1 MSRLTFLRLCVR
13 APRMRIVSMG
23 RSANIPEP
31 PFPLHASILV
41 NSSARMSPREL
52 RASVSL
58 ASIFGLRMLG
68 MFIILPVF
76 TPWTQSQPGWN
87 LQLAG
92 IAIGIYGLV
101 QAILQIP
108 MGRLSDRLGRKTL
121 LYVGLA
127 AMAAGS
133 FACAASTTPLGM
145 IAGRTLQGVGAVS
158 GVAIA
163 FAADLTRDAQRSK
176 AMAIIGSTIG
186 AAFMVSFVAAPSL
199 ERWIG
204 LHGIFAVTG
213 VLAIAAIVVTRW
225 VVPDGPPKG
234 RAPSAPAFSEVLRI
248 PELIR
253 LDFGIFVL
261 HAVLMALFV
270 VAPLAL
276 VRAGLPLAHHWWIY
290 LGAMVG
296 GLVLMLPAIG
306 ARTVRRERPVLLGA
320 VAVLALGLAVLAAG
334 LDSIAGIAIGLVIVF
349 GGFNVLEAKLPA
361 LVSRAAPREA
371 RGAAT
376 GVYSSVQ
383 FLGTFVGSAAGGAIA
398 QHFGFVATLGA
409 CVVLLLA
416 WLGVAWNMGEFVP
429 AASGVTGH

>member
-1 MSRLTFLRLCVR
+1 
-13 APRMRIVSMG
+13 
-23 RSANIPEP
+23 
-31 PFPLHASILV
+31 
-41 NSSARMSPREL
+41 MSPSEL
-52 RASVSL
+52 RASLSL

-76 TPWTQSQPGWN
+76 TLWTQSQPGWS
-87 LQLAG
+87 LALAG
-92 IAIGIYGLV
+92 IAIGAYGLT

-108 MGRLSDRLGRKTL
+108 MGRLSDRFGRKPL
-121 LYVGLA
+121 LYAGLA

-133 FACAASTTPLGM
+133 FVCAASTSPAGM
-145 IAGRTLQGVGAVS
+145 IAGRVLQGVGAIS

-163 FAADLTRDAQRSK
+163 FAADLTRETQRSK

-199 ERWIG
+199 EHWIG

-213 VLAIAAIVVTRW
+213 ALAIAAMAMARW
-225 VVPDGPPKG
+225 VVPD
-234 RAPSAPAFSEVLRI
+234 APMKEHTPGAVAFSEVLRHA
-248 PELIR
+248 ELLR
-253 LDFGIFVL
+253 LDVGIFVL
-261 HAVLMALFV
+261 HSVLMAMFV

-276 VRAGLPLAHHWWIY
+276 VRAGLPVRHHWWIY

-296 GLVLMLPAIG
+296 GLVLMLPALG
-306 ARTVRRERPVLLGA
+306 ARTARRERPVFLA
-320 VAVLALGLAVLAAG
+320 SIAVVAVGLAVLAAG
-334 LDSIAGIAIGLVIVF
+334 LGSVAGIAVALVIVF
-349 GGFNVLEAKLPA
+349 AGFNVLEAKLPA

-398 QHFGFVATLGA
+398 QHYGFVATLGA
-409 CVVLLLA
+409 CLVLLAA

-429 AASGVTGH
+429 AASSVAGH

>member
-1 MSRLTFLRLCVR
+1 M
-13 APRMRIVSMG
+13 
-23 RSANIPEP
+23 N
-31 PFPLHASILV
+31 
-41 NSSARMSPREL
+41 PREL
-52 RASVSL
+52 RASLSL

-92 IAIGIYGLV
+92 IAIGVYGLV

-108 MGRLSDRLGRKTL
+108 MGRLSDRHGRKAL
-121 LYVGLA
+121 LYFGLA

-133 FACAASTTPLGM
+133 FACALSTTPLGM

-163 FAADLTRDAQRSK
+163 FAADLTRETQRSE

-199 ERWIG
+199 EQWIG

-213 VLAIAAIVVTRW
+213 ALALAAIAVTRW
-225 VVPDGPPKG
+225 VVPD
-234 RAPSAPAFSEVLRI
+234 APAVRSAPRAPAFSQVLRV

-261 HAVLMALFV
+261 HAVLMAMFV
-270 VAPLAL
+270 VAPVAL
-276 VRAGLPLAHHWWIY
+276 VRAGLPLPHHWWIY
-290 LGAMVG
+290 LGAMAG
-296 GLVLMLPAIG
+296 GLVLVMPALG
-306 ARTVRRERPVLLGA
+306 ARTFRRERPVLLGA
-320 VAVLALGLAVLAAG
+320 IGVLTLGIAVLAAS
-334 LDSIAGIAIGLVIVF
+334 LESVAGIAVALVIVF

-361 LVSRAAPREA
+361 LVSRAAPRDA

-409 CVVLLLA
+409 CLVLLLA
-416 WLGVAWNMGEFVP
+416 WLGVAWNMGDFVP
-429 AASGVTGH
+429 AASGVAGH

>member
-1 MSRLTFLRLCVR
+1 
-13 APRMRIVSMG
+13 
-23 RSANIPEP
+23 
-31 PFPLHASILV
+31 
-41 NSSARMSPREL
+41 MSPREL
-52 RASVSL
+52 RASLSL

-76 TPWTQSQPGWN
+76 TLWTQSQPGWS

-101 QAILQIP
+101 QAFLQIP
-108 MGRLSDRLGRKTL
+108 MGRLSDRYGRKPL
-121 LYVGLA
+121 IYLGLA

-133 FACAASTTPLGM
+133 FTCAMSTTPLGM
-145 IAGRTLQGVGAVS
+145 IAGRFLQGVGAIS

-163 FAADLTRDAQRSK
+163 FAADLTRETQRSK

-186 AAFMVSFVAAPSL
+186 AAFMISFVSAPSL
-199 ERWIG
+199 EHWVG
-204 LHGIFAVTG
+204 LHGIFAITG
-213 VLAIAAIVVTRW
+213 TLAIAAMGMTFW
-225 VVPDGPPKG
+225 VVPDAPVTQ
-234 RAPSAPAFSEVLRI
+234 RSPSAPAFSEVLRLR
-248 PELIR
+248 ELVR
-253 LDFGIFVL
+253 LDVGIFVL
-261 HAVLMALFV
+261 HAVLMAMFV
-270 VAPLAL
+270 VAPVAL
-276 VRAGLPLAHHWWIY
+276 VKAGLPVEHHWWIY

-306 ARTVRRERPVLLGA
+306 ARTARRERPVFLA
-320 VAVLALGLAVLAAG
+320 SIAIVAVGLAVLAAG
-334 LDSIAGIAIGLVIVF
+334 LHSVAGIAAALVIVF

-398 QHFGFVATLGA
+398 QHFGFAATLVA
-409 CVVLLLA
+409 CVVLVLA

-429 AASGVTGH
+429 AASGVPGP

>member
-1 MSRLTFLRLCVR
+1 
-13 APRMRIVSMG
+13 
-23 RSANIPEP
+23 
-31 PFPLHASILV
+31 
-41 NSSARMSPREL
+41 MSPREL
-52 RASVSL
+52 RASLSL

-76 TPWTQSQPGWN
+76 TLWARGQPGWS

-92 IAIGIYGLV
+92 IAIGVYGLV

-108 MGRLSDRLGRKTL
+108 MGRLSDRYGRKPL
-121 LYVGLA
+121 IYLGLA

-133 FACAASTTPLGM
+133 FACASSVTPLGM
-145 IAGRTLQGVGAVS
+145 ITGRALQGVGAIS

-163 FAADLTRDAQRSK
+163 FAADLTRDTQRSK

-199 ERWIG
+199 EHWIG

-213 VLAIAAIVVTRW
+213 SLALAAIAVTRW
-225 VVPDGPPKG
+225 VVPDAPVTQ
-234 RAPSAPAFSEVLRI
+234 RSPSAPAFSEVLRL
-248 PELIR
+248 PELVR
-253 LDFGIFVL
+253 LDVGIFVL
-261 HAVLMALFV
+261 HSVLMAMFV
-270 VAPLAL
+270 VAPVAL
-276 VRAGLPLAHHWWIY
+276 VQAGLPVEHHWWIY

-306 ARTVRRERPVLLGA
+306 ARTARRERPVFLASIGV
-320 VAVLALGLAVLAAG
+320 VAVGLAVLAAA
-334 LDSIAGIAIGLVIVF
+334 LHSVAGIAAALVIVF

-398 QHFGFVATLGA
+398 QHFGFVATLVA
-409 CVVLLLA
+409 CLVLLLA

-429 AASGVTGH
+429 AASSVTGQ

>member
-1 MSRLTFLRLCVR
+1 MSR
-13 APRMRIVSMG
+13 S
-23 RSANIPEP
+23 
-31 PFPLHASILV
+31 
-41 NSSARMSPREL
+41 EL
-52 RASVSL
+52 RASLSL

-76 TPWTQSQPGWN
+76 TLWAQSQPGWN
-87 LQLAG
+87 LELAG
-92 IAIGIYGLV
+92 IAIGAYGLT

-108 MGRLSDRLGRKTL
+108 MGRLSDRFGRKPL
-121 LYVGLA
+121 LYAGLA

-133 FACAASTTPLGM
+133 FACAWSTSPAGM
-145 IAGRTLQGVGAVS
+145 IAGRVLQGVGAIS

-163 FAADLTRDAQRSK
+163 FAADLTRETQRSK

-199 ERWIG
+199 EHWIG

-213 VLAIAAIVVTRW
+213 SLAIAAMAMARW
-225 VVPDGPPKG
+225 VVPD
-234 RAPSAPAFSEVLRI
+234 APMKEHMPGAPAFSEVLRL
-248 PELIR
+248 PELVR
-253 LDFGIFVL
+253 LDVGIFVL
-261 HAVLMALFV
+261 HSVLMGMFV
-270 VAPLAL
+270 VAPVAL
-276 VRAGLPLAHHWWIY
+276 VHAGLPVQHHWWIY
-290 LGAMVG
+290 LAAMVG

-306 ARTVRRERPVLLGA
+306 ARTARRERPVFLA
-320 VAVLALGLAVLAAG
+320 SIAIVAVGLVVLAAG
-334 LDSIAGIAIGLVIVF
+334 LHSVWGIAVALVIVF
-349 GGFNVLEAKLPA
+349 AGFNVLEAKLPA

-429 AASGVTGH
+429 AASSVAGH